1 MDGMRRSASFSSGL
15 LPSDEQK
22 ILKKWGFIKRALI
35 VAHIIDPLIEKG
47 VFTPDQ
53 WISLKNKPAPEPEKT
68 EEFLYHLLKSKP
80 ETYGIFLST
89 LACYGYGHVANELEG
104 HGSNNVNRTLSDLS
118 QRKTVGRPKG
128 IYKTYIQDKSIQIS
142 TGAAADGEVS
152 DPRNGASSYF
162 GGSASGSIS
171 SDGMNDGGGRVR
183 VTDMMKMKEDITNE
197 LREIKVELEKQR
209 SEDKLSIKDLERKHA
224 ELQSNFQSLEKSK
237 EKLVVQFSDCQEKVE
252 NLKVELNR
260 KQSELSKLHMENN
273 KLNLELERRSADVR
287 KRFEDRE
294 VERDEL
300 AKQLEKKNEEYKH
313 LQTKLAS
320 VKSEH
325 EDRLNR
331 LKNVTKSKVMIE
343 KELQAVKNEKGALE
357 ERLKQHNNIVR
368 ELQKASDAKIEELKK
383 TIEEERLTLEKKKAL
398 LKQKEQE
405 CLEMEKKLLST
416 QKENESLKEMNANLK
431 QRMESAEE
439 QTKFL
444 RMRQEFLSSPV
455 HRHLRNTKKP
465 VITRVTK

>member
-1 MDGMRRSASFSSGL
+1 MRRSASFSSGL

-53 WISLKNKPAPEPEKT
+53 WISLKNKSAPEPEKT

-104 HGSNNVNRTLSDLS
+104 HGGNSVNRTLSDLS
-118 QRKTVGRPKG
+118 DRKTVGRPKG
-128 IYKTYIQDKSIQIS
+128 IYKIYIQDKSVQIP
-142 TGAAADGEVS
+142 TGAAADGEVP
-152 DPRNGASSYF
+152 DPRNGASSCF
-162 GGSASGSIS
+162 SGSASGSLS
-171 SDGMNDGGGRVR
+171 SDGINGGGDRVR
-183 VTDMMKMKEDITNE
+183 VKDMIKMKEDITKE
-197 LREIKVELEKQR
+197 LREIKEELEKQR
-209 SEDKLSIKDLERKHA
+209 SEDKLSLKDLERKHA
-224 ELQSNFQSLEKSK
+224 ELQANFQALEKSK

-252 NLKVELNR
+252 NLKALLDR
-260 KQSELSKLHMENN
+260 KQSELSKLHMENS

-287 KRFEDRE
+287 KRFEERE
-294 VERDEL
+294 IERDEL

-331 LKNVTKSKVMIE
+331 LKNVNKGKVMVE
-343 KELQAVKNEKGALE
+343 KELEAVKKEKSTLE
-357 ERLKQHNNIVR
+357 ERLKQHNSIVR

-383 TIEEERLTLEKKKAL
+383 TLEEERLNLEKKKTL

-405 CLEMEKKLLST
+405 CLDMEKKLLAA
-416 QKENESLKEMNANLK
+416 QKENESLKQINTNLK
-431 QRMESAEE
+431 EKTESAEE
-439 QTKFL
+439 QVKLFK
-444 RMRQEFLSSPV
+444 MRQEFLSAPM

-465 VITRVTK
+465 VIQRVTK